1 MTTTDNTTTETEA
14 LILAGDGYQLTIA
27 PEAFALRERALTKA
41 ANIVA
46 VTSHDESYEAG
57 HRVKEIAALRN
68 LVERSRKAVKEPV
81 LEVGRRIDQAAKD
94 FLADLNAE
102 EGRIKQLIEG
112 HAYRLAEE
120 RRIAEEA
127 ERRAAAEARAAR
139 EAAEAAQQAAQTTG
153 RIADVV
159 AAQQAEQSRIEALAT
174 RCAAADET
182 HAAKQPDEVRW
193 KWDFEVS
200 DIRKLAS
207 IAPALVRMEP
217 AVIEIRRKI
226 AEAVEKHDDPAL
238 IAEIFAE
245 VGITVFRKPEVRTR

>member
-1 MTTTDNTTTETEA
+1 MITTDNTTTETEA

-41 ANIVA
+41 ANITA

-68 LVERSRKAVKEPV
+68 LVERSRKLVKEPV

-94 FLADLNAE
+94 FLADLTAE
-102 EGRIKQLIEG
+102 EGRIKQLIES

-139 EAAEAAQQAAQTTG
+139 EAAEAAQQAAQTIG

-159 AAQQAEQSRIEALAT
+159 AAQQAERSRLEALAT
-174 RCAAADET
+174 RCAAAEET

-193 KWDFEVS
+193 AWDFEVT
-200 DIRKLAS
+200 DLAELARL
-207 IAPALVRMEP
+207 APALVRIEP
-217 AVIEIRRKI
+217 NVSEIKRRI
-226 AEAVEKHDDPAL
+226 AQAVEQYTDPGN
-238 IAEIFAE
+238 IEEIFAA
-245 VGITVFRKPEVRTR
+245 VGIRAFRKPIVKTR

>member
-1 MTTTDNTTTETEA
+1 MSTTDTTTTETEA

-41 ANIVA
+41 ANITE
-46 VTSHDESYEAG
+46 VTSHDESYIAG
-57 HRVKEIAALRN
+57 HRIKEMAALRN

-120 RRIAEEA
+120 RRIADEA

-139 EAAEAAQQAAQTTG
+139 ESAEAAQQAAQATG

-159 AAQQAEQSRIEALAT
+159 AAQQAEQSRLEALAA
-174 RCAAADET
+174 RCAAAEET

-207 IAPALVRMEP
+207 IAPDLVRMEP

-226 AEAVEKHDDPAL
+226 TEAVEKHDDPAL
-238 IAEIFAE
+238 IAEIFAV